1 MTEHFPQA
9 FKRFPEWVKNVK
21 NFKQLKIN
29 FKKYAGVHAP
39 MTREQV
45 RALGKEARKMG
56 IINTSE
62 EFRFKRNDKVQI
74 RWRDVVSGKL
84 TKKDGTYAKKGEKKA
99 KKK

>member
-1 MTEHFPQA
+1 MSDDFPKA
-9 FKRFPEWVKNVK
+9 FKRFPPWVKNVE
-21 NFKQLKIN
+21 NFKELKQN
-29 FKKYAGVHAP
+29 FREYGGVRAP

-56 IINTSE
+56 IVNTSE